1 MRPRLAA
8 NRRLAAHLFALF
20 LIALLGLVGCGGGD
34 SEGTAAALPPR
45 LTKAQFVKRMNDV
58 CFKNSQEQQR
68 RVDAFKRRHGIP
80 AAIVPSLPVQ
90 EKMIVKIVLPTVH
103 RTIPE
108 LEELRPPKSQEAT
121 MAAFLQALER
131 ATQITE
137 KTPRWL
143 AEPSKEYEPY
153 MRARLLAAKIGTYLC
168 GQA

>member
-1 MRPRLAA
+1 
-8 NRRLAAHLFALF
+8 
-20 LIALLGLVGCGGGD
+20 LIALLGLAGCGGGD
-34 SEGTAAALPPR
+34 SADSAPPPR
-45 LTKAQFVKRMNDV
+45 LTQAQFVKKMNDV

-68 RVDAFKRRHGIP
+68 RVDAYKRSHGIS
-80 AAIVPSLPVQ
+80 AAVVPPVPVQ
-90 EKMIVKIVLPTVH
+90 EKIIVEIVLPTVH

-121 MAAFLQALER
+121 MESFLQALER
-131 ATQITE
+131 ATEISE

-143 AEPSKEYEPY
+143 VEPSKDYEPY